1 MVGFVLVSYSEL
13 LKDARESTLKDITSD
28 ALWSLSYFIVIMAG
42 SATMFPL
49 DLVHVSVVLILQFST
64 FASSTVLV
72 YLKWNNTNGEALLLS
87 IWCQQLPDDS
97 AESDPPSGAS
107 FR

>member
-1 MVGFVLVSYSEL
+1 MLVSYSEL
-13 LKDARESTLKDITSD
+13 LKDTRESTLKDITSD
-28 ALWSLSYFIVIMAG
+28 ALWSLSYFIVVVAG

-72 YLKWNNTNGEALLLS
+72 YLKWSNTNGEALLLS
-87 IWCQQLPDDS
+87 IWCRQLPDDS